1 MTDFAT
7 TYEQF
12 LGMIEDDSAR
22 AEVQQHISKMAGAE
36 AQTTEYATAHRDLV
50 RVLKSRA
57 PNVLPAAW
65 REDPR
70 LEDVTKTFHH
80 TELRKDWKAVMEES
94 GVFSFG
100 HLPTFEDIDKHYG
113 EGDHRHPSKTHNPK
127 PTQRVHGND
136 VGVRHMVVR
145 LAALPKYR
153 NNIEQLAEDLGKPSD
168 TPYRELVQF
177 LGDDAHRSKVQDVYD
192 SAFRG
197 EEAEEA
203 QEGTG
208 LAGENFKLSAGR
220 ARGARADEH
229 QDPSVQTRD
238 TAARVT
244 DAREAATEQTGEDQ
258 SNASIGELLGK
269 AGDALDSTTRE
280 ILTAAK
286 SYERYVRGDSVF
298 NAWERD
304 VKREQ
309 RKLDEAEAR
318 FEASQKTD
326 EDVAALAGVNADA
339 MHKVGI
345 YTAALEARLQEGGEL
360 RDGGLSAEQV
370 DLIDTQAKHA
380 VAVGSMARPLEYTAQ
395 HTGNQRDAGEHERP
409 YGPDDGE
416 GEWSYYGV
424 PTKEL
429 RDGFSDLFRP
439 LDAGEAEAPNRR
451 QFQPT
456 KPEKPAEQ
464 PAPAEKPRRL
474 STPAAAETPAS
485 QPAAP
490 KPAPK
495 ATPQPAAAADS
506 KAKVR
511 EAKAD
516 LKRELAER
524 GAKLA
529 PGYSE
534 AFAVQEMIGNDLSAK
549 EFFATF
555 DEDELKTVLNTGVGS
570 SKPTR
575 IPAAPAVEPE
585 AGREETPVTP
595 EPKTPRSDSASARAA
610 AAREARDARGGNRVA
625 PSLPGFGNK
634 PPSSSAPKAEGTK
647 AEAQSLADVLNMG
660 SASSTIAGRLE
671 TWRNKLAENVKGG
684 PAKWK
689 KLESQLKAVKDD
701 DETARKLKVID
712 VMEQFA
718 KANDLEREDS
728 RFFGSLRFRVRPKTK
743 TDPDGFD
750 QPRQPQKPKGKA
762 PRIGGERDWRTLGK
776 SNRFPEAPRRF
787 PVE

>member
-12 LGMIEDDSAR
+12 LGMIEDESDR

-36 AQTTEYATAHRDLV
+36 AQSQEYATAHRDLV

-57 PNVLPAAW
+57 PHVLPTTW

-70 LEDVTKTFHH
+70 LEDVSKTFHH
-80 TELRKDWKAVMEES
+80 TELRKDWKQVMEES

-113 EGDHRHPSKTHNPK
+113 EGDSRKHSKTHNAK
-127 PTQRVHGND
+127 PTQRVHGNE

-177 LGDDAHRSKVQDVYD
+177 LGDDEHRQAVQRVYD

-244 DAREAATEQTGEDQ
+244 DAREAATERTGEDQ
-258 SNASIGELLGK
+258 STASIGDLLGK

-280 ILTAAK
+280 ILTSAK

-309 RKLDEAEAR
+309 RKIDEAEAR

-326 EDVAALAGVNADA
+326 ADVAALAGVNADA
-339 MHKVGI
+339 MNKVGI
-345 YTAALEARLQEGGEL
+345 YTAALQVRLQEGGEL
-360 RDGGLSAEQV
+360 RDAGLTDEQV
-370 DLIDTQAKHA
+370 QLIDMQAKHA
-380 VAVGSMARPLEYTAQ
+380 VAVASMARPMEYTAQ

-409 YGPDDGE
+409 YGPDEGE
-416 GEWSYYGV
+416 GDWSYYGV
-424 PTKEL
+424 PMKEL
-429 RDGFSDLFRP
+429 RDAMSDLFRP
-439 LDAGEAEAPNRR
+439 LEAGEAEIPNRAG
-451 QFQPT
+451 FQPT

-464 PAPAEKPRRL
+464 PAPAERPRRL
-474 STPAAAETPAS
+474 AAPAAA
-485 QPAAP
+485 QPAAATP
-490 KPAPK
+490 EPK
-495 ATPQPAAAADS
+495 ATPEPAAGGDR

-524 GAKLA
+524 GATLA
-529 PGYSE
+529 RGYSE
-534 AFAVQEMIGNDLSAK
+534 AFAVEEMVENDMTAK
-549 EFFATF
+549 EFFANF
-555 DEDELKTVLNTGVGS
+555 DEDELKTVLNTGAGS
-570 SKPTR
+570 GKPAR
-575 IPAAPAVEPE
+575 IPAARLPEPE
-585 AGREETPVTP
+585 AGREETKVTP
-595 EPKTPRSDSASARAA
+595 EPRTPRSDSASARAA
-610 AAREARDARGGNRVA
+610 ATREARDARGGNRVA
-625 PSLPGFGNK
+625 PNLPGFGGK
-634 PPSSSAPKAEGTK
+634 QPSSSAPKAEGAK

-660 SASSTIAGRLE
+660 SASSTIASRLE
-671 TWRNKLAENVKGG
+671 TWRNQMSDKVKGA

-689 KLESQLKAVKDD
+689 KLESQLKAIKDD
-701 DETARKLKVID
+701 DDTARKLKVID

-718 KANDLEREDS
+718 KDNGLEREDS

-776 SNRFPEAPRRF
+776 SNRFPVEPRRF